1 MRPKFLFLLILASAL
16 IKTSAQSTR
25 QLLDSAAVFPVMPKN
40 AVEIALL
47 QGNFSQRTFASGTPF
62 NDLSYTTFDT
72 DYMEG
77 ETAGYDVFYPVDPG
91 DDFPGS
97 NRIKIIQCVS
107 QATTNVVYEA
117 ALGDRVIL
125 GTADHPQPFFLRGL
139 DGKDNDYVIIRY
151 FDFSNGHIQLKGVA
165 TDYRLVKGT
174 LADGVKT
181 EGWYLFYV
189 KNGNID
195 LVAFIFPCDSLE
207 DTPATYAN
215 SLCNTDKAL
224 SLDNPNQ
231 FRYAQKL
238 NNTSVIAGGFGQ
250 IGGSGK
256 EIINGVVADRSGF
269 VYLYGNTDSNL
280 DGKANPSNEMF
291 VAKINPKTRQQVW
304 ASEIGELDGALIFD
318 AVTDEQY
325 LYAAG
330 RTFGSLPGHRNKG
343 VWDAVIIKMR
353 LDNGQIVATQ
363 QWGESGIDGF
373 GNIILDDAGNLY
385 FSGAGSPAG
394 ASVSYGTGDSA
405 FVVAKFR
412 ASTLEKVWVQLDPV
426 TPTSTR
432 VAEAW
437 GGISYIPSSQPGR
450 GKLVVGGWYSPSGT
464 PPRGADGFVK
474 IYENLDQAQPS
485 VAATQLVSSQGFRAD
500 WVWDNTVDDEGNV
513 YVVGATTGNLQGR
526 HQGEGDAYI
535 IKYSPTLS
543 NPLIRQFGTSRG
555 DMFSRVEF
563 DPKTKSLLLIGYTY
577 GNYQIGD
584 YQGRNADLTGLTGDV
599 IIQKM
604 DKNLNTLAALQLG
617 TAGEERGFGSIQDS
631 LLYIGGMTEAALTG
645 PHQGSFDGFSMALK
659 IRDLTVA
666 TPGISTK
673 TNNISRVLNLS
684 VAPNPTSDYLNIELD
699 KGYQVFNA
707 LGGLVLQSSE
717 KTTRIYVGAL
727 ATGIYVLRTEKGVA
741 KFVKN

>member
-1 MRPKFLFLLILASAL
+1 
-16 IKTSAQSTR
+16 
-25 QLLDSAAVFPVMPKN
+25 
-40 AVEIALL
+40 
-47 QGNFSQRTFASGTPF
+47 
-62 NDLSYTTFDT
+62 
-72 DYMEG
+72 
-77 ETAGYDVFYPVDPG
+77 
-91 DDFPGS
+91 
-97 NRIKIIQCVS
+97 
-107 QATTNVVYEA
+107 
-117 ALGDRVIL
+117 
-125 GTADHPQPFFLRGL
+125 
-139 DGKDNDYVIIRY
+139 
-151 FDFSNGHIQLKGVA
+151 
-165 TDYRLVKGT
+165 
-174 LADGVKT
+174 
-181 EGWYLFYV
+181 
-189 KNGNID
+189 
-195 LVAFIFPCDSLE
+195 
-207 DTPATYAN
+207 
-215 SLCNTDKAL
+215 
-224 SLDNPNQ
+224 
-231 FRYAQKL
+231 
-238 NNTSVIAGGFGQ
+238 
-250 IGGSGK
+250 
-256 EIINGVVADRSGF
+256 
-269 VYLYGNTDSNL
+269 
-280 DGKANPSNEMF
+280 
-291 VAKINPKTRQQVW
+291 
-304 ASEIGELDGALIFD
+304 
-318 AVTDEQY
+318 
-325 LYAAG
+325 
-330 RTFGSLPGHRNKG
+330 
-343 VWDAVIIKMR
+343 
-353 LDNGQIVATQ
+353 
-363 QWGESGIDGF
+363 
-373 GNIILDDAGNLY
+373 
-385 FSGAGSPAG
+385 
-394 ASVSYGTGDSA
+394 
-405 FVVAKFR
+405 
-412 ASTLEKVWVQLDPV
+412 
-426 TPTSTR
+426 
-432 VAEAW
+432 
-437 GGISYIPSSQPGR
+437 
-450 GKLVVGGWYSPSGT
+450 
-464 PPRGADGFVK
+464 
-474 IYENLDQAQPS
+474 